1 MRAKLLHATL
11 LGLIGAGIVHI
22 VILFLLPDMS
32 PRDAWSRLAR
42 QAETYQISTY
52 AADSVISGPAGVAD
66 PFFQAVACRFD
77 LTDGVTH
84 VHREGRVPYWSASV
98 YDRGGRN
105 LYSLNDRSAT
115 DGQLDLVVLTPDQM
129 VDMRKSPVEELQNA
143 IFVEAPISEGIVV
156 IRGFAPDGSWA
167 RTVSEYLN
175 AIECVAQTS

>member
-1 MRAKLLHATL
+1 MRARLLHAAL

-32 PRDAWSRLAR
+32 PRDAWSRLAG
-42 QAETYQISTY
+42 QADTYQVSTY
-52 AADSVISGPAGVAD
+52 AADSAISGPAGVAD

-77 LTDGVTH
+77 LADGVTH

-129 VDMRKSPVEELQNA
+129 VDMRKSPLEELENA
-143 IFVEAPISEGIVV
+143 IFVEAPIGEGIVV

-167 RTVSEYLN
+167 RTVSDYLN